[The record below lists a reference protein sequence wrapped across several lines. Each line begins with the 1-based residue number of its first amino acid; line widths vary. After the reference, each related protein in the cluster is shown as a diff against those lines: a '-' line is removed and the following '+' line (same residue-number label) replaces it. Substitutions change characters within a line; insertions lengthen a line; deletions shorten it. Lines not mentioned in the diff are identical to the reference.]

1 MPELALSEFA
11 DKMAEIIPVLGS
23 ELMRRQTNELFKGE
37 ITLQQF
43 AIIDYLNRNGQS
55 RMTDLAHFL
64 KVSTAAMTGIIERL
78 VKAGY
83 ALRLSEPG
91 DRRIIKIS
99 ALPKGIE
106 LVKKLNRQR
115 REMIMDIFGQLSSVE
130 REDYLRILTRVRD
143 IMLKNK
149 KTEQKNE
156 KK

>member
-1 MPELALSEFA
+1 MAELALSEFA
-11 DKMAEIIPVLGS
+11 DKMIEIIPVLGS

-43 AIIDYLNRNGQS
+43 AILDYLIRNGQS
-55 RMTDLAHFL
+55 RMTDLARFL

-83 ALRLSEPG
+83 VLRLSEPG

-99 ALPKGIE
+99 ALPKSTE

-115 REMIMDIFGQLSSVE
+115 REMIMDIFGQLSNGE
-130 REDYLRILTRVRD
+130 RENYLSILTRVRD

-149 KTEQKNE
+149 KAEQKDE